1 MASASMWVPR
11 TKVDWFLTVLRV
23 LALTVVTV
31 GLLAFIAQ
39 QIDVD
44 NPFARVVNP
53 DATGL
58 TGPQFRGLVIS
69 GFAQGAMYG
78 LIALGYSMVYGVLG
92 FINFAHG
99 EVFMV
104 GAMTGMITSNKL
116 DDAGL
121 WETNF
126 LGSLFFIVAVSMLVC
141 TLTAVIMER
150 VAYRPLRKAPRLI
163 PLITSIG
170 ISFFIQN
177 TSVVLLGPTS
187 KAYPDMPDW
196 LTAKRTFLEIEGT
209 KIMVICVAAVA
220 MLGLWLLV
228 ERTKTG
234 KAMRAVAEDQEIA
247 GLMGV
252 DVNRTIV
259 KVFAVGGAM
268 AGVVTPSIPVVVMET
283 DRGTRA
289 FSPLNEGLGK
299 ALRFGSYDAGTLD
312 RLRRM
317 GAVAGPVLDAAL
329 GAVEGLDMVE
339 LWAEGLRRGDE
350 CHNRNVASS
359 AAVLARLAPAIV
371 AAADRQNAV
380 DVLSYIAANP
390 HFFLAFSIAAA
401 KAIADVTHRSAD
413 PGVVTA
419 MSSNGVSLG
428 IRVSGA
434 GDRWFL
440 TDSPTGEPKLFE
452 GYTPPDA
459 SPVLG
464 DSFIAETVGLGAFAL
479 SAAPAIV
486 SFVGGDPLT
495 ASDTVEELRGI
506 CRGTSS
512 RFLIPSEGFRGTPIG
527 IDVHKVAAT
536 GIAPLANAGLA
547 HREPGRGQVG
557 ACLLRLPLQ
566 PFAEAAAFLAA

>member
-1 MASASMWVPR
+1 MTGTAAGAALGALDETRVSAVGVRPAGEVTGAVGR
-11 TKVDWFLTVLRV
+11 RRYLHAGPPLDPGRPVGPLRGALIGALMLEGEADSPEEAARILDGGG
-23 LALTVVTV
+23 LAL
-31 GLLAFIAQ
+31 
-39 QIDVD
+39 DSCHD
-44 NPFARVVNP
+44 N
-53 DATGL
+53 G
-58 TGPQFRGLVIS
+58 
-69 GFAQGAMYG
+69 
-78 LIALGYSMVYGVLG
+78 GV
-92 FINFAHG
+92 
-99 EVFMV
+99 
-104 GAMTGMITSNKL
+104 
-116 DDAGL
+116 
-121 WETNF
+121 
-126 LGSLFFIVAVSMLVC
+126 
-141 TLTAVIMER
+141 
-150 VAYRPLRKAPRLI
+150 
-163 PLITSIG
+163 
-170 ISFFIQN
+170 
-177 TSVVLLGPTS
+177 
-187 KAYPDMPDW
+187 
-196 LTAKRTFLEIEGT
+196 
-209 KIMVICVAAVA
+209 
-220 MLGLWLLV
+220 
-228 ERTKTG
+228 
-234 KAMRAVAEDQEIA
+234 
-247 GLMGV
+247 
-252 DVNRTIV
+252 
-259 KVFAVGGAM
+259 GAM

-283 DRGTRA
+283 DRGSRA

-312 RLRRM
+312 RLRWM
-317 GAVAGPVLDAAL
+317 GAVAGPVLDSAL
-329 GAVEGLDMVE
+329 RAVDGLDMVE

-371 AAADRQNAV
+371 AAAGRQDAV

-401 KAIADVTHRSAD
+401 KAVSDVTHSSGD

-419 MSSNGVSLG
+419 MSSNGRSLG

-440 TDSPTGEPKLFE
+440 TDSPAGEPKLFE
-452 GYTPPDA
+452 GYEPADA

-479 SAAPAIV
+479 SASPAIV

-566 PFAEAAAFLAA
+566 PFAEAAAFLAG

>member
-1 MASASMWVPR
+1 MTGTAAGAALGALDETRVSAVGVRPAGEVTGAVGER
-11 TKVDWFLTVLRV
+11 RYLHAGPPLGGADIVGPLRGALIGALMLEGEADSPEEAARILDGGG
-23 LALTVVTV
+23 LAL
-31 GLLAFIAQ
+31 ASCH
-39 QIDVD
+39 D
-44 NPFARVVNP
+44 N
-53 DATGL
+53 G
-58 TGPQFRGLVIS
+58 
-69 GFAQGAMYG
+69 
-78 LIALGYSMVYGVLG
+78 GV
-92 FINFAHG
+92 
-99 EVFMV
+99 
-104 GAMTGMITSNKL
+104 
-116 DDAGL
+116 
-121 WETNF
+121 
-126 LGSLFFIVAVSMLVC
+126 
-141 TLTAVIMER
+141 
-150 VAYRPLRKAPRLI
+150 
-163 PLITSIG
+163 
-170 ISFFIQN
+170 
-177 TSVVLLGPTS
+177 
-187 KAYPDMPDW
+187 
-196 LTAKRTFLEIEGT
+196 
-209 KIMVICVAAVA
+209 
-220 MLGLWLLV
+220 
-228 ERTKTG
+228 
-234 KAMRAVAEDQEIA
+234 
-247 GLMGV
+247 
-252 DVNRTIV
+252 
-259 KVFAVGGAM
+259 GAM

-283 DRGTRA
+283 DQGSRA

-299 ALRFGSYDAGTLD
+299 ALRFGSYDPATLD
-312 RLRRM
+312 RLRWM
-317 GAVAGPVLDAAL
+317 GAVAGPMLDAAL
-329 GAVEGLDMVE
+329 EAVDGLDMVE

-371 AAADRQNAV
+371 AAAGRQDAV

-401 KAIADVTHRSAD
+401 KAVSDVTHRSGD

-419 MSSNGVSLG
+419 MSSNGRSLG

-440 TDSPTGEPKLFE
+440 TDSPAGEPKLFE
-452 GYTPPDA
+452 GYEPADA

-479 SAAPAIV
+479 SASPAIV

-566 PFAEAAAFLAA
+566 PFAEAAAFLAG

>member
-1 MASASMWVPR
+1 MTVTAAGAALEALDSVGVTAIGVRPAQEVTGAVGERRYLHAGPPLGAARMIGPLRGALIGALMLEGEAESPETAARILDEGGLELASCH
-11 TKVDWFLTVLRV
+11 
-23 LALTVVTV
+23 
-31 GLLAFIAQ
+31 
-39 QIDVD
+39 D
-44 NPFARVVNP
+44 N
-53 DATGL
+53 
-58 TGPQFRGLVIS
+58 
-69 GFAQGAMYG
+69 GA
-78 LIALGYSMVYGVLG
+78 
-92 FINFAHG
+92 
-99 EVFMV
+99 V
-104 GAMTGMITSNKL
+104 GAL
-116 DDAGL
+116 
-121 WETNF
+121 
-126 LGSLFFIVAVSMLVC
+126 
-141 TLTAVIMER
+141 
-150 VAYRPLRKAPRLI
+150 
-163 PLITSIG
+163 
-170 ISFFIQN
+170 
-177 TSVVLLGPTS
+177 
-187 KAYPDMPDW
+187 
-196 LTAKRTFLEIEGT
+196 
-209 KIMVICVAAVA
+209 
-220 MLGLWLLV
+220 
-228 ERTKTG
+228 
-234 KAMRAVAEDQEIA
+234 
-247 GLMGV
+247 
-252 DVNRTIV
+252 
-259 KVFAVGGAM
+259 

-312 RLRRM
+312 RLRWM

-495 ASDTVEELRGI
+495 AADTVEELRGI